1 MQNSTGQET
10 PDSGVFTGVF
20 LPWEPARSQA
30 LGVKLDRG
38 GSQDPGPMGCR
49 LKPNAS
55 SGQEQRSRQGW
66 PSLSPGQ
73 GGGRAPALRV
83 GCRRAF
89 SIPPSPHPSPTFLAP
104 SVVRSEL

>member
-1 MQNSTGQET
+1 MQNSTGKET

-30 LGVKLDRG
+30 LGAKLDHG
-38 GSQDPGPMGCR
+38 GSQDSGPMGCR
-49 LKPNAS
+49 SRPNAS
-55 SGQEQRSRQGW
+55 SGQEEHSGQGW
-66 PSLSPGQ
+66 PFLSPGQ

-83 GCRRAF
+83 GCRRAS

-104 SVVRSEL
+104 SVVRLEL